1 MVGAEQHKGAVI
13 NLHKVYLSM
22 MIELEKDLHIL
33 TNDDMSLAREI
44 DSLLDKIKSKLSTDL
59 NELFPEVHIG
69 EKYLESFHFE
79 SLNEAQAKKCHQCY
93 LHSLL
98 NEKALIPRDLYDLD
112 KESYT

>member
-1 MVGAEQHKGAVI
+1 
-13 NLHKVYLSM
+13 
-22 MIELEKDLHIL
+22 MIDLEKDLHIL

-44 DSLLDKIKSKLSTDL
+44 DGLIDKIKSKLSDDL
-59 NELFPEVHIG
+59 NELFQEVYIG

-93 LHSLL
+93 LHALL

-112 KESYT
+112 KESYA